1 MIRSRVGNVA
11 ASNTMLAP
19 PNLVEVKSGLL
30 PNIEAINAIIEQV
43 NSNKTKF
50 IEGGT
55 SRARYARY
63 AEENFEL

>member
-1 MIRSRVGNVA
+1 
-11 ASNTMLAP
+11 MLAP

-43 NSNKTKF
+43 NGHRNKLM
-50 IEGGT
+50 EGGT
-55 SRARYARY
+55 SRERYARY